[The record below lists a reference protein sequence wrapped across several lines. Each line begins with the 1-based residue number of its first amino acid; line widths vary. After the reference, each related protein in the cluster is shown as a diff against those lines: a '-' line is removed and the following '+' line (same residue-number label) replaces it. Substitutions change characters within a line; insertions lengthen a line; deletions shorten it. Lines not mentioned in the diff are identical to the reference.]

1 MIPLIP
7 LLFILAGPLD
17 TAVKWSFVPAIA
29 AHTWDLGTTV
39 ECRTRGTCQEVNPL
53 LRWADS
59 TAALSLSKGA
69 MAGALQLIP
78 YSMWKRGGRWK
89 WAALGYNLGQ
99 TIAFSYIAHRNGRFS
114 KPR

>member
-1 MIPLIP
+1 MLAT
-7 LLFILAGPLD
+7 LMLAAILAGPLD

-29 AHTWDLGTTV
+29 AHTWDLGSTV
-39 ECRTRGTCQEVNPL
+39 ECRTRGTCREMNPA

-59 TAALSLSKGA
+59 TAALSLAKGA
-69 MAGALQLIP
+69 MAGALQIIP

-99 TIAFSYIAHRNGRFS
+99 TIAFSLIACRNGRFS
-114 KPR
+114 QPR